1 MVFSFK
7 RLQLLSAMTFRE
19 LLHQKVLS
27 LFVILLILIFGISG
41 FAISCSFQTR
51 ALLFQEM
58 TTELFSLFL
67 SLLAMITSAT
77 LLVSTGEEVMILA
90 RALPRYEY
98 FLGKLLGVILML
110 LSLTAGFGIIFLI
123 LQHAWKMNLERDLFF
138 IMLLG
143 ALMKASLIAAMTL
156 LISTISSSSLLTML
170 VAIACYMIGNLKEG
184 FYAVPRSLMP
194 FHAWGY
200 CVIKSLLYLIADF
213 SIFNVSDHKL
223 TSTCQLDT
231 YTYSM
236 TQLAL
241 FYFGIYMVIGC
252 LVFEKKECM

>member
-1 MVFSFK
+1 MVFCFK

-27 LFVILLILIFGISG
+27 FFVILLILILGISG
-41 FAISCSFQTR
+41 LTINFSFQKK

-58 TTELFSLFL
+58 TTDLFSLFL
-67 SLLAMITSAT
+67 SLLAMIASAT
-77 LLVSTGEEVMILA
+77 LLVSNGEEVMVLA
-90 RALPRYEY
+90 RKLPRYEY
-98 FLGKLLGVILML
+98 FLGKLLGIILML
-110 LSLTAGFGIIFLI
+110 LSLTSGFGIIFLI
-123 LQHAWKMNLERDLFF
+123 LQHAWKINIEQDLFF

-143 ALMKASLIAAMTL
+143 ALMKASLMAAMTL
-156 LISTISSSSLLTML
+156 LISTISSSSLFTML
-170 VAIACYMIGNLKEG
+170 VAIACYMIGNLKEV
-184 FYAVPRSLMP
+184 FYEVPRSLMP
-194 FHAWGY
+194 FHAWGC
-200 CVIKSLLYLIADF
+200 CVIKSILYLIADF

-241 FYFGIYMVIGC
+241 FYFGIYVVIGC
-252 LVFEKKECM
+252 LFFEKKECM

>member
-1 MVFSFK
+1 MVFCFK

-27 LFVILLILIFGISG
+27 FFVILLILILGISG
-41 FAISCSFQTR
+41 LTINFSFQKK

-58 TTELFSLFL
+58 TTDLFSLFL
-67 SLLAMITSAT
+67 SLLAMIASAT
-77 LLVSTGEEVMILA
+77 LLVSNGEEVMVLA
-90 RALPRYEY
+90 RKLPRYEY
-98 FLGKLLGVILML
+98 FLGKLLGIILML
-110 LSLTAGFGIIFLI
+110 LSLTSGFGIIFMI
-123 LQHAWKMNLERDLFF
+123 LQHAWKINIEQDLFF

-143 ALMKASLIAAMTL
+143 ALMKASLMAAMTL
-156 LISTISSSSLLTML
+156 LISTISSSSLFTML
-170 VAIACYMIGNLKEG
+170 VAIACYMIGNLKEV
-184 FYAVPRSLMP
+184 FYEVPRSLMP
-194 FHAWGY
+194 FHAWGC
-200 CVIKSLLYLIADF
+200 CVIKSILYLIADF

-241 FYFGIYMVIGC
+241 FYFGIYVVIGC
-252 LVFEKKECM
+252 LFFEKKECM